1 MFDSLSILEAF
12 QDAAACGEFDTK
24 STMRDTLTAL
34 KNVKDTKNPN
44 FLSIVAEQPEFYGMS
59 LENVGTKIDS
69 MFKSSAIS
77 PAQEGH
83 FADYLHDGLIG
94 MIIHWDDHTTSEL
107 KKLIPT
113 MRERIQNADES
124 IFGKWKLFFQ
134 IGMYSKYLPDAK
146 DFPGTASFLNSQVT
160 PTFKKMMSI
169 SDKDVAEFLRGKE
182 TGKLAEFNKKCL
194 DMAKTIK
201 SQKNNP
207 VHVVAMYSDNTYFS
221 KCGATDPTVD
231 IWGNNSKYKTYK
243 QLGYTNPKDFA
254 PIFESWTEFVENTGK
269 IGQLTKAMY
278 TANNALCDFAS
289 DKLRVD
295 HTGKLPF
302 GIKELWHIFMYG
314 CCSIYNCDE
323 GWFFTI
329 GGLENNFMSAKRA
342 LYRLARVCNVKV
354 GD

>member
-1 MFDSLSILEAF
+1 MIKLRSDMA
-12 QDAAACGEFDTK
+12 DKKYPTRREFISPGQEGLISWLKDVGDRIK
-24 STMRDTLTAL
+24 SNADDML
-34 KNVKDTKNPN
+34 KAKDCKA
-44 FLSIVAEQPEFYGMS
+44 IVAALDKADM
-59 LENVGTKIDS
+59 K
-69 MFKSSAIS
+69 A
-77 PAQEGH
+77 
-83 FADYLHDGLIG
+83 FADMSD
-94 MIIHWDDHTTSEL
+94 
-107 KKLIPT
+107 
-113 MRERIQNADES
+113 REA
-124 IFGKWKLFFQ
+124 GYP
-134 IGMYSKYLPDAK
+134 MYSKQEFN
-146 DFPGTASFLNSQVT
+146 DFVTAIPGTASFLNSQVT

-295 HTGKLPF
+295 HTGKLPL

-342 LYRLARVCNVKV
+342 LYRLSRVCNVKV